1 MQSAWLSRL
10 FFAVVA
16 AMAIGAVISGAACTR
31 YGQPGP
37 VVPTT
42 TPLSTITV
50 DAVNGNDTTG
60 TGGPNKPY
68 KTLTKAVSV
77 LTNSKLLS
85 PNGVTISLAS
95 GDYNAANGEKF
106 PIVVPR
112 TVTINGSNYSAG
124 LRGGSFVDGLGQDTI
139 FEELVHAP
147 PRSEY
152 ATLEVVPPATVSL
165 NTLYLGA
172 SKISLPAHATYAA
185 FDVIGTASGTNVT
198 LGAGILS
205 GLRNIDGVL
214 VASGTFTCTSC
225 VIHGNDF
232 GIAALTVPLP
242 SASPAVTVPS
252 ITLAHST
259 GVGDSSISARVAD
272 LVTDGSANI
281 NVSEEAFL
289 RSQYAFADALSPIV
303 TVPIR
308 GTTDFGGGGASSPGG
323 NRFIGARISEFWI
336 TKTSETVSALDDT
349 WNPSQQGANRNG
361 VYPRMRTFGSGA
373 SGKNVRV
380 AHDASGSTV
389 MVGPAPVPTPSTT
402 PTGPTPTPT

>member
-42 TPLSTITV
+42 TPLSTIAV

-60 TGGPNKPY
+60 NGGPNKPY
-68 KTLTKAVSV
+68 KTLTKAVLV
-77 LTNSKLLS
+77 LTTSKLRS

-95 GDYNAANGEKF
+95 GDYNAANGETF

-124 LRGGSFVDGLGQDTI
+124 LRGGSFIDGLGQDTI

-147 PRSEY
+147 PRTEY
-152 ATLEVVPPATVSL
+152 ATLEVVPPATVNL
-165 NTLYLGA
+165 NTLYVGA
-172 SKISLPAHATYAA
+172 SKISLPAHATYAS
-185 FDVIGTASGTNVT
+185 FDVIGTASGSNVT

-225 VIHGNDF
+225 IIHGNDF

-242 SASPAVTVPS
+242 SASPAVIVPS
-252 ITLAHST
+252 ITLTHST
-259 GVGDSSISARVAD
+259 GVGDSAISARVVD
-272 LVTDGSANI
+272 IVTDGSANI
-281 NVSEEAFL
+281 NVSGEAFL
-289 RSQYAFADALSPIV
+289 RSQFAFADSLSPIV
-303 TVPIR
+303 AVPVR
-308 GTTDFGGGGASSPGG
+308 GTIDFGGGGASSPGG
-323 NRFIGARISEFWI
+323 NTFIGARISEI
-336 TKTSETVSALDDT
+336 SIAKKSETVSALDDT

-373 SGKNVRV
+373 LGKNVRV
-380 AHDASGSTV
+380 ARDASGSTV
-389 MVGPAPVPTPSTT
+389 NVGPAPVPTPSTT